1 MISKNVKRIIVVG
14 TSAGGF
20 QAISALMSGLRPQL
34 NAAMFVV
41 IHVGRSSMTS
51 VVLNHIQKNTTIPC
65 KIAED
70 GEPIM
75 NNTIYLAQADHHLM
89 IEKDRILVQRG
100 AYENHW
106 RPAIDVLFRSA
117 AAAYSSCV
125 IGIILTGLLDDGT
138 SGMSAIKRSGG
149 ICIIQDL
156 TDAEFPDMPNNV
168 LQNVNVD
175 YQLPVSAI
183 GEMLDTLLL
192 IEHCVSTE
200 VPKDVELEAEITRR
214 MSSDPSIISELG
226 TPTLLTCPDCG
237 GTLKKVTKDVV
248 VRYRCYTGH
257 TFTEKALEEQQIK
270 ALENSLWVAIRMMEE
285 RKNLLEN
292 FTSPNYVGKDNHN
305 AHINRASDIKSHIE
319 RLKLMLME
327 MH

>member
-1 MISKNVKRIIVVG
+1 MISKNVNNIVVVG
-14 TSAGGF
+14 ASAGGF
-20 QAISALMSGLRPQL
+20 SAISNLMSSLHSEM
-34 NAAMFVV
+34 NAAMFIV

-51 VVLNHIQKNTTIPC
+51 VVLKHIQKNTSIPC

-70 GEPIM
+70 GDSIA

-89 IEKDRILVQRG
+89 IEKDKILVQRG

-117 AAAYSSCV
+117 AAAYNSCV
-125 IGIILTGLLDDGT
+125 TGIILTGLLDDGT

-156 TDAEFPDMPNNV
+156 SDAEFPDMPNNV
-168 LQNVNVD
+168 FQNVSVD
-175 YQLPVSAI
+175 YQLPVSAMGDVLNEI
-183 GEMLDTLLL
+183 LSDKQ
-192 IEHCVSTE
+192 CVPVE
-200 VPKDVELEAEITRR
+200 VPKDVKLEVEITMR
-214 MSSDPSIISELG
+214 MSSDPSMLEDLG
-226 TPTLLTCPDCG
+226 TPTMLTCPDCG
-237 GTLKKVTKDVV
+237 GTLRKVTDDVV
-248 VRYRCYTGH
+248 GRYRCYTGH
-257 TFTEKALEEQQIK
+257 TFTEKSLDEQQIK

-292 FTSPNYVGKDNHN
+292 LSSPNYTEQNSTSSQISRVT
-305 AHINRASDIKSHIE
+305 DIKSHID
-319 RLKLMLME
+319 RLKTMLLE

>member
-1 MISKNVKRIIVVG
+1 MVSKNVEKIIVVG

-20 QAISALMSGLRPQL
+20 NAISELMGSLHPEL
-34 NAAMFVV
+34 NAAMFIV

-51 VVLNHIQKNTTIPC
+51 VVLKHIQKNTSIPC

-70 GEPIM
+70 GEPIV

-89 IEKDRILVQRG
+89 IVKDRILVKRG

-125 IGIILTGLLDDGT
+125 IGIVLTGLLDDGT

-149 ICIIQDL
+149 ICIIQEL
-156 TDAEFPDMPNNV
+156 ADAEFPDMPNNV
-168 LQNVNVD
+168 LQNVSVD
-175 YQLPVSAI
+175 YKLPVAAM
-183 GEMLDTLLL
+183 GDVLNTLLL
-192 IEHCVSTE
+192 TGQCVSIE
-200 VPKDVELEAEITRR
+200 APKDVELEAEITRR
-214 MSSDPSIISELG
+214 MSSDPLILQELG

-237 GTLKKVTKDVV
+237 GTLRKVTEDVIN
-248 VRYRCYTGH
+248 RYRCYTGH
-257 TFTEKALEEQQIK
+257 TFTEKALEEQQVK

-285 RKNLLEN
+285 RKNLLDN
-292 FTSPNYVGKDNHN
+292 FSSTKQLANDNRD
-305 AHINRASDIKSHIE
+305 AQINRASDIQSHID
-319 RLKLMLME
+319 RLKQMLME